1 VNRSPEI
8 SGGYREVLRV
18 AYPLILSMGTFTV
31 MQFCDRIFLARFSS
45 ISIQAA
51 LPAGVLSWTFVCVFQ
66 ALAGYAGTFV
76 AQYHGAGDARGCV
89 RATAQGFWLALL
101 SWPLMLALI
110 PVGWWIMRISGHA
123 PAVLAEERVYF
134 TILMVGAVTVPL
146 GAAIGGYF
154 TGRSRMT
161 LNTVVN
167 MAGCLVNIV
176 LDYGMIFG
184 KWGFPVMG
192 IRGAAIATVIAGAV
206 APLVQ
211 LAVFA
216 CQPEVRA
223 LGLRR
228 ALAFDAKLMWR
239 MVRFGLPAG
248 GHLLADVGA
257 FTVFV
262 MMTGR
267 LGDVA
272 LAASNTGFSINGVA
286 FMPLVGVS
294 MAASIVVGQYQGRG
308 DSDSAYRAGWS
319 AMKIGWGY
327 MLLAALSFVLFP
339 TGYYELFQSREATY
353 TTAELVALG
362 RNMMFMM
369 AIWGMLDAVNIV
381 LSGALKGAG
390 DTRFVMLYML
400 IFGWCV
406 WLPGEVLI
414 FWRGGGILAA
424 WLWMTVYV
432 LILAGGFWWRWCSGR
447 WRSIS
452 LVGVPAVPQ
461 LPTRPGADGLMVS
474 D

>member
-1 VNRSPEI
+1 VKPSALP
-8 SGGYREVLRV
+8 GGYREVLRV

-89 RATAQGFWLALL
+89 RATAQGLWLALL
-101 SWPLMLALI
+101 SWPVMLALI

-123 PAVLAEERVYF
+123 PAVLAEEHVYF
-134 TILMVGAVTVPL
+134 TILTAGAVTVPL

-154 TGRSRMT
+154 TGRSRMR
-161 LNTVVN
+161 LNTVANV
-167 MAGCLVNIV
+167 AGCLVNIV
-176 LDYGMIFG
+176 LDYAMIFG
-184 KWGFPVMG
+184 KWGFPAMG
-192 IRGAAIATVIAGAV
+192 IRGAAIATVIAGGV
-206 APLVQ
+206 APALQ
-211 LAVFA
+211 LFVFTR
-216 CQPEVRA
+216 QPEVRA
-223 LGLRR
+223 LGLRQ
-228 ALAFDAKLMWR
+228 ALALDGALMWR
-239 MVRFGLPAG
+239 MIRFGLPAG
-248 GHLLADVGA
+248 GHLLVDVGA

-286 FMPLVGVS
+286 FMPLLGVS
-294 MAASIVVGQYQGRG
+294 SAASIVVGQYQGRG

-319 AMKIGWGY
+319 AMRIGWCY
-327 MLLAALSFVLFP
+327 MLLAGLSFVLFP

-353 TTAELVALG
+353 TTAQLVAVG
-362 RNMMFMM
+362 RNMMAMM
-369 AIWGMLDAVNIV
+369 AVWGLFDAINIV

-400 IFGWCV
+400 ILGWLV

-414 FWRGGGILAA
+414 FWHGGGILAA
-424 WLWMTVYV
+424 WLWMTIYV
-432 LILAGGFWWRWCSGR
+432 LILAGGFWWRWRSGR
-447 WRSIS
+447 WKHIRLIGGTSM
-452 LVGVPAVPQ
+452 PQ
-461 LPTRPGADGLMVS
+461 LPTRPGAEGLMVS